1 MDLLHQRYASPFSF
15 MGNMM
20 RVGRFSEF
28 VDSVIQTIN
37 KETEEK
43 GEQRMWELYLHRIFD
58 KSYSEFLESQK
69 VEQDNKNMTASEIE
83 TTIEMSNSILA
94 NFNPEE
100 RG

>member
-1 MDLLHQRYASPFSF
+1 MDLLFVRYASPFSL

-28 VDSVIQTIN
+28 VDNIIEVVN
-37 KETEEK
+37 KETEDK
-43 GEQRMWELYLHRIFD
+43 GEQRMWELYLHRVFD
-58 KSYSEFLESQK
+58 KSYSEFTEAQK
-69 VEQDNKNMTASEIE
+69 VEQDNRKMTTSEIE
-83 TTIEMSNSILA
+83 TTIAMSNSILA

>member
-1 MDLLHQRYASPFSF
+1 MDLLFVRYASPFSF

-28 VDSVIQTIN
+28 VDNIIEVVN
-37 KETEEK
+37 KETEDK
-43 GEQRMWELYLHRIFD
+43 GEARMWELYLHRVFD
-58 KSYSEFLESQK
+58 KSYSEFTEAQK
-69 VEQDNKNMTASEIE
+69 VEQDNRKMTTSEIE
-83 TTIEMSNSILA
+83 TTIAMSNSILA

>member
-37 KETEEK
+37 KETEDK
-43 GEQRMWELYLHRIFD
+43 GEQRMWELYLHRVFD
-58 KSYSEFLESQK
+58 KSYSEFTEAQK
-69 VEQDNKNMTASEIE
+69 VEQDNRKMTTSEIE
-83 TTIEMSNSILA
+83 TTVAMSNSILA